1 MTVEEG
7 KLAYHVY
14 TKKEL
19 EPLLNESNQNAS
31 G

>member
-1 MTVEEG
+1 MTAKDG

-19 EPLLNESNQNAS
+19 EPLLNESNHDAS
-31 G
+31 S